1 MRQLLLDLLP
11 ETPPSLD
18 NFVSGA
24 NGEMLTA
31 LSTWLLANDAPR
43 TSGFLLWGEAGSG
56 KSHLLKASGLPYFD
70 ARLDPALTAL
80 EDALEDKETE
90 NLAVDHVEALNPA
103 GQIVLF
109 NRFNHIHARRGRLLC
124 AADAAPAHLALRE
137 DLRTRLGYGLIYR
150 LLPLSDAEKSAAL
163 SEQAQKRAMR
173 FPREARD
180 YLLARASRDMR
191 TLSAL
196 VAALDRYSLEQ
207 KRPITLPLLRE
218 VLAGATLEGEY

>member
-18 NFVSGA
+18 NFVPGA
-24 NGEMLTA
+24 NGETLTA
-31 LSTWLLANDAPR
+31 LSTWLADDEAPR
-43 TSGFLLWGEAGSG
+43 TNGFLLWGEAGSG
-56 KSHLLKASGLPYFD
+56 KSHLLKASGLSYCD
-70 ARLDPALTAL
+70 ARLDPLLSALA
-80 EDALEDKETE
+80 DNDTE

-103 GQIVLF
+103 GQVALF
-109 NRFNHIHARRGRLLC
+109 NRFNRIHARRGRLLC
-124 AADAAPAHLALRE
+124 AANVAPTHLALRE

-163 SEQAQKRAMR
+163 AEQAKTRAMR

-218 VLAGATLEGEY
+218 VLADAPLECEC

>member
-11 ETPPSLD
+11 ETPPSRD
-18 NFVSGA
+18 NFVPGA
-24 NGEMLTA
+24 NGETLVA
-31 LSTWLLANDAPR
+31 LSTWLTDDDTRR
-43 TSGFLLWGEAGSG
+43 TSGFLLWGDAGSG
-56 KSHLLKASGLPYFD
+56 KSHLLKASALPYCD
-70 ARLDPALTAL
+70 ARLNPSLADCNEEATP
-80 EDALEDKETE
+80 
-90 NLAVDHVEALNPA
+90 LAVDHVEALNA
-103 GQIVLF
+103 DGQIALF
-109 NRFNHIHARRGRLLC
+109 NAFNRIQAKKGRLLC
-124 AADAAPAHLALRE
+124 AAADAPAHLNLRE

-163 SEQAQKRAMR
+163 AEQAQKRAMR

-180 YLLARASRDMR
+180 YLLAHASRDMR

-218 VLAGATLEGEY
+218 VLADATLECEY